1 MKGAVKK
8 TVLDIA
14 FPVVSLL
21 IFLLIWQIGASI
33 YNIELILP
41 TPIATFTRFFALF
54 AEAEFWGAFFGT
66 VLRSLIA
73 FGISFCVALL
83 CSIIGVL
90 VPAVHKM
97 VYPFVVILR
106 ALPTMSVILLS
117 LIWLSSTKSPIL
129 ITFLVLFPMMYVGFY
144 DALTGVDPQL
154 IEMARVYGVSK
165 RDRIVYLYFPAVLR
179 SLFTDALSAL
189 TFGVKLT
196 VAAEALAQTGESLG
210 LLMQIS
216 KYHLD
221 TAGLLAYTVAAVL
234 LSYLFELA
242 VRLIKKTV
250 RFPL

>member
-21 IFLLIWQIGASI
+21 IFLLIWQIGAS
-33 YNIELILP
+33 ILP

-196 VAAEALAQTGESLG
+196 VAATFMPSAAHSSIASIPARVAGIFTTMLSPQAAYFFALASMISVRPGWQG
-210 LLMQIS
+210 LTCAQQ
-216 KYHLD
+216 
-221 TAGLLAYTVAAVL
+221 
-234 LSYLFELA
+234 
-242 VRLIKKTV
+242 
-250 RFPL
+250 

>member
-1 MKGAVKK
+1 MKGVLKK

-14 FPVVSLL
+14 FPALSLL
-21 IFLLIWQIGASI
+21 ILVLIWQIGASI

-41 TPIATFTRFFALF
+41 TPIATFQRFFALF
-54 AEAEFWGAFFGT
+54 SQGTFWNAFFGT

-83 CSIIGVL
+83 CSVIGVL
-90 VPAVHKM
+90 APVFHKM
-97 VYPFVVILR
+97 LYPLVVVLR

-117 LIWLSSTKSPIL
+117 LIWLSSTKSPVL

-144 DALTGVDPQL
+144 DALTGVDPLL
-154 IEMARVYGVSK
+154 IEMAKIYGVSK
-165 RDRIVYLYFPAVLR
+165 RDRLVYLYLPAVLR

-210 LLMQIS
+210 LLMQVS